1 MKKRLT
7 GWLLGS
13 AVVMIL
19 LPWAA
24 VTFVES
30 GAGMAASLLLFFVI
44 DPIYAMA
51 AGSFAGR
58 AAKELWSVPVITAIL
73 FLLGAWI
80 AFDMGEGAFVL
91 YAGVYLA
98 IGLVSMFVS
107 SWAHGK
113 ERR

>member
-58 AAKELWSVPVITAIL
+58 TVKELWSVPIITAIL

-80 AFDMGEGAFVL
+80 AFDMGEGGFVL

-98 IGLVSMFVS
+98 IGLASMFIS
-107 SWAHGK
+107 SWI
-113 ERR
+113 